1 MRTTLLT
8 SLLLLAWLSHQTQGF
23 LVLAASK
30 PPNTTVRGATARA
43 GTSVTM
49 ASRSGGEDDVP
60 RALLEHAV
68 AWSATNGLGMVV
80 NDDKGLFTSTHL
92 PFSLLPYALPA
103 DSYEQT
109 KVLAP
114 LFNTL
119 VDRISR
125 DGPWLKEVLKDVLA
139 GDDFTS
145 ELVRI
150 HETIEAEGG
159 PRQPVCLAINRSD
172 YMLHVP
178 EDGVTAPHLLQVELN
193 TIASSFGCMSA
204 LTARLHR
211 HLLSRFGDEPSSA
224 GKAIRDHAASVG
236 IDTTT
241 TTAAGDGGLGELIPQ
256 NPTLT
261 ALPKALAEA
270 HKCYGK
276 PDAVVLFVVQPGE
289 TNAVDQ
295 RLLEM
300 NLWDHHGV
308 RVVRMSLAE
317 IEAGGVLGEDGT
329 LTVDGGAVEIAVV
342 YFRAG
347 YAPNDYFG
355 RAEWDARLKLER
367 STAIKSPSIGYHLA
381 GTKKV
386 QQVLAQEGQVERFL
400 GASESAAVRRC
411 FAGLYSVGPD
421 GDAAATADAVAHPDR
436 YVLKPQR
443 EGGGNNLYG
452 PELKS
457 KLDAGGATDDELR
470 SFVLMQRIFP
480 KTQPAVMVNRGKCV
494 SGDSIS
500 ELGVYGTY
508 LGGGEGKELL
518 NEYAGYLVRT
528 KMEGT
533 DEGGVATGYAVLS
546 SPIVGG
552 RGKAS

>member
-1 MRTTLLT
+1 
-8 SLLLLAWLSHQTQGF
+8 
-23 LVLAASK
+23 
-30 PPNTTVRGATARA
+30 
-43 GTSVTM
+43 
-49 ASRSGGEDDVP
+49 
-60 RALLEHAV
+60 
-68 AWSATNGLGMVV
+68 MVV

-159 PRQPVCLAINRSD
+159 ARQPVCLAINRSD
-172 YMLHVP
+172 YMLHDP
-178 EDGVTAPHLLQVELN
+178 QDGSTIPHLLQVELN

-204 LTARLHR
+204 LTAGMHR
-211 HLLSRFGDEPSSA
+211 HLLSRFGDEASGA
-224 GKAIRDHAASVG
+224 GQAVRDH
-236 IDTTT
+236 
-241 TTAAGDGGLGELIPQ
+241 TAAIGVDAAAAAAAAATTDTVKGGLGRLIPP

-261 ALPKALAEA
+261 ALPGALAAA

-276 PDAVVLFVVQPGE
+276 SEAVVLFVVQPGE

-300 NLWDHHGV
+300 KLWDDHGV
-308 RVVRMSLAE
+308 RVLRMSLAE

-329 LTVDGGAVEIAVV
+329 LTVNEGAIEIAVV

-347 YAPNDYFG
+347 YAPQDYFG

-400 GASESAAVRRC
+400 GPTESNAVRRC

-421 GDAAATADAVAHPDR
+421 GDAEATADAVAHPDR

-452 PELKS
+452 PALKA
-457 KLDAGGATDDELR
+457 KLSPGGATDDELR

-480 KTQPAVMVNRGKCV
+480 KTQPAVMVNRGQCV
-494 SGDSIS
+494 SGDSVS

-552 RGKAS
+552 GRGED

>member
-1 MRTTLLT
+1 
-8 SLLLLAWLSHQTQGF
+8 
-23 LVLAASK
+23 K
-30 PPNTTVRGATARA
+30 
-43 GTSVTM
+43 
-49 ASRSGGEDDVP
+49 
-60 RALLEHAV
+60 
-68 AWSATNGLGMVV
+68 
-80 NDDKGLFTSTHL
+80 
-92 PFSLLPYALPA
+92 
-103 DSYEQT
+103 
-109 KVLAP
+109 
-114 LFNTL
+114 
-119 VDRISR
+119 
-125 DGPWLKEVLKDVLA
+125 
-139 GDDFTS
+139 
-145 ELVRI
+145 
-150 HETIEAEGG
+150 
-159 PRQPVCLAINRSD
+159 
-172 YMLHVP
+172 
-178 EDGVTAPHLLQVELN
+178 VELN

-211 HLLSRFGDEPSSA
+211 HLLSRFGNEPSDA

-236 IDTTT
+236 VDTTT
-241 TTAAGDGGLGELIPQ
+241 TTTTTDGDGGLGKLIPQ

-300 NLWDHHGV
+300 NLWDDHGV

-400 GASESAAVRRC
+400 GPSESAAIRRC

>member
-1 MRTTLLT
+1 
-8 SLLLLAWLSHQTQGF
+8 
-23 LVLAASK
+23 
-30 PPNTTVRGATARA
+30 
-43 GTSVTM
+43 M
-49 ASRSGGEDDVP
+49 ASSPKKAKTTDEDVP
-60 RALLEHAV
+60 AALLDHAV

-80 NDDKGLFTSTHL
+80 KDDNGLFTSTHL
-92 PFSLLPYALPA
+92 PFSLLPYALPE
-103 DSYEQT
+103 DSYEQA

-119 VDRISR
+119 VDKISR
-125 DGPWLKEVLKDVLA
+125 DGPWLKDVLKDVLA

-150 HETIEAEGG
+150 HEIIESEGG

-178 EDGVTAPHLLQVELN
+178 EDGATAPHLLQVELN

-204 LTARLHR
+204 LTASMHR
-211 HLLSRFGDEPSSA
+211 HLLSRFGSESSSA
-224 GKAIRDHAASVG
+224 GNAVRDHAASIG
-236 IDTTT
+236 IDAAAAAAAAGTTT
-241 TTAAGDGGLGELIPQ
+241 GGGAVGLGQLIPG

-261 ALPKALAEA
+261 ALPGALAAA

-276 PDAVVLFVVQPGE
+276 PEAVVLFVVQPGE

-300 NLWDHHGV
+300 KLWDDHGV

-317 IEAGGVLGEDGT
+317 IEAVGVLGEDGT
-329 LTVDGGAVEIAVV
+329 LAVEAGGAEVSVV

-347 YAPNDYFG
+347 YSPNDYFG

-386 QQVLAQEGQVERFL
+386 QQVLAQEGQLERFL
-400 GASESAAVRRC
+400 GPIESATVRRC

-452 PELKS
+452 PELKQ
-457 KLDAGGATDDELR
+457 KLDVGGASDEELR

-480 KTQPAVMVNRGKCV
+480 KTQPAVMVNRGRCV

-508 LGGGEGKELL
+508 LGGGDGKELL

-552 RGKAS
+552 RGKPTA